1 MRFELAH
8 FRPEVGAAAAAPPCA
23 SFSRARLRPGG
34 PPPVRTVQSCLH
46 SRARHFLSLVAAHGG
61 LSSLRTHPPA
71 CFGWTPLSVPGCQCT
86 PPSAHTFL
94 PASSAC
100 RWLKPGCN
108 HDVLSS
114 LGCRCPHPPGFH
126 SSFAG
131 KRNSD
136 PSFATRQTACYPQP
150 LATAIASCIQPF
162 LSLLPDPIKLPDW
175 RHLLPPA
182 FLWPAP
188 GPRIEDG
195 AGTSAALCLFESDL
209 RFFFRVESDDT
220 WAKLMAVDAGQ
231 PFRLNLWHCLSV
243 ICCDPDM
250 DLFRI
255 LRDGVPLGIGSP
267 IPPCKVLFPP
277 ESPDASVIPLQR
289 CDSAWKSALDH
300 ADLVDDLLAT
310 ELQEGWIRPIPG
322 GDAKLSCRYRH
333 TAVGKLGVVV
343 SSDRPPRLVVDSSV
357 SGVTSNTHLPN
368 KAPNPSLADVRK
380 CLPLCPANESLAAL
394 VLDVSKAHRRVRIR
408 PEDQGLLCFRHRG
421 ALYQSVTLNFGA
433 RASGFYWN
441 RVAGLLLRLTYRL
454 WRVRHSAQIYVDDL
468 LAILLRS
475 SAPLLSALLVVML
488 CVLRVPMSWHKAALS
503 ARVTWI
509 GWSFDL
515 ETYTVELDPAKLRR
529 LLELLRLLSASP
541 RCTVSAL
548 EKLTG
553 KLLWLSNLFQAFRP
567 SLAPLYVD
575 QHRPVPNMC
584 AISADLCASLRS
596 SLSAD
601 LLVTSSLPLA
611 AIPVGC
617 RLLRVA
623 HTPVTP
629 VATFR
634 EVPEHISSRR
644 VWVPLR
650 PERELSPESL
660 EVIGMWT
667 ALASSPQPF
676 RSLFYRPLLVC
687 EAFADACADSASAGL
702 GGFVRLPDGRQACF
716 AQTLSASLLSDL
728 FPWFPPDTSPQH
740 CIAVWEML
748 AQVALLWIL
757 SRLLPPGHAP
767 FHVVF
772 RTDNSP
778 SQSAAWKGLTLARGM
793 CQFLRQFCLL
803 QESA

>member
-1 MRFELAH
+1 MISPSKEPPISPAALRLFEAD
-8 FRPEVGAAAAAPPCA
+8 
-23 SFSRARLRPGG
+23 
-34 PPPVRTVQSCLH
+34 
-46 SRARHFLSLVAAHGG
+46 
-61 LSSLRTHPPA
+61 LRT
-71 CFGWTPLSVPGCQCT
+71 
-86 PPSAHTFL
+86 FL
-94 PASSAC
+94 QV
-100 RWLKPGCN
+100 
-108 HDVLSS
+108 D
-114 LGCRCPHPPGFH
+114 
-126 SSFAG
+126 
-131 KRNSD
+131 SD
-136 PSFATRQTACYPQP
+136 S
-150 LATAIASCIQPF
+150 
-162 LSLLPDPIKLPDW
+162 
-175 RHLLPPA
+175 
-182 FLWPAP
+182 
-188 GPRIEDG
+188 
-195 AGTSAALCLFESDL
+195 
-209 RFFFRVESDDT
+209 T
-220 WAKLMAVDAGQ
+220 WAKLLSADAGQ

-250 DLFRI
+250 DFFRT
-255 LRDGVPLGIGSP
+255 LHDGVPLGIDAP

-277 ESPDASVIPLQR
+277 DSLAEPSIPLQH

-310 ELQEGWIRPIPG
+310 ELEEGWIRPVPG
-322 GDAKLSCRYRH
+322 GDAELVSRYCH

-343 SSDRPPRLVVDSSV
+343 SPDRPPRLVVDSSV
-357 SGVTSNTHLPN
+357 SGVTSNTRLPN

-408 PEDQGLLCFRHRG
+408 PADQGLLCFRHRG
-421 ALYQSVTLNFGA
+421 ILYQSLTLNFGA

-441 RVAGLLLRLTYRL
+441 RVAGLLLRLTHRL
-454 WRVRHSAQIYVDDL
+454 WHVRHSAQIYVDDL
-468 LAILLRS
+468 LAVLLRS
-475 SAPLLSALLVVML
+475 SAPLLSALLVVLL
-488 CVLRVPMSWHKAALS
+488 CVLQVPMSWHKAALS

-515 ETYTVELDPAKLRR
+515 DHYTVELDPAKLRR
-529 LLELLRLLSASP
+529 LLELLRSLSASP

-567 SLAPLYVD
+567 SLAPLYAD
-575 QHRPVPNMC
+575 QHRPIPNMC
-584 AISADLCASLRS
+584 AISADLCSSLRS

-601 LLVTSSLPLA
+601 LHITSPLIPLA

-623 HTPVTP
+623 HTPVNTLK
-629 VATFR
+629 

-644 VWVPLR
+644 VWVQVSNPLR

-660 EVIGMWT
+660 EVISMWS

-676 RSLFYRPLLVC
+676 RSLFYRPLFVC
-687 EAFADACADSASAGL
+687 EAFADACADAASAGL

-716 AQTLSASLLSDL
+716 AQTLSASLLSDM
-728 FPWFPPDTSPQH
+728 FPWFPPGTSPQH
-740 CIAVWEML
+740 YIAAWEML

-803 QESA
+803 QEHTRISVYLDSVPGFLNDVADALSRAVLPATLGFQPTEILSVPWTSFPDVPHLMYFPHSSLMEGYVASSV